1 MQIPIFLWCTD
12 LKNPFLFFLLIS
24 KLIVQLIYQLGL
36 NKTLASWRLKLLFVW
51 FSILLFSACTRWER
65 AENTYKAILEKDPVD
80 SVSASFSSILGYFDW
95 LDLCDAKLDLGWWDC
110 RKQNS
115 TITIVVI
122 NAFCY
127 LKKYCLCMP
136 LRPSKRLFL
145 SKI

>member
-1 MQIPIFLWCTD
+1 ML
-12 LKNPFLFFLLIS
+12 
-24 KLIVQLIYQLGL
+24 
-36 NKTLASWRLKLLFVW
+36 VW
-51 FSILLFSACTRWER
+51 FSIPLFSACTRWER

-95 LDLCDAKLDLGWWDC
+95 LDLCDAKFVLGWCDC

-127 LKKYCLCMP
+127 LKKNIAYVCRCVHQKDYSYQRFNFHQDFKNIVLVYSSD
-136 LRPSKRLFL
+136 RILF
-145 SKI
+145 SD